1 MNVSSGEIYEY
12 PSGSED
18 YYQVN
23 PGSPFWNVN
32 APDVDMD
39 VWSPVDCPCKETWVA
54 NGQPVWV
61 SGTAYPGDYVVEHP
75 ANTGNLYIP
84 LESGGVSAGGG
95 EPGVDIH
102 WVLCDGIGPSP
113 GPCGGLSVSVWDNT
127 TAPAIG
133 DVYQFPANSGTYFE
147 IVFVHEDSNGGPDWV
162 ADPIM
167 DGGLDEFW
175 TPYVCP
181 CEETW
186 DANGR
191 PVWDSSVGIYSG
203 NYVVEWPAGSNE
215 LYLAEGGGITGA
227 GEPGVDGHWIL
238 CEDADGTAD
247 EVVPIKDTE
256 DSDGLPS
263 IGVVSTMLSVLVASA
278 FVRRKQTDTEA

>member
-1 MNVSSGEIYEY
+1 
-12 PSGSED
+12 
-18 YYQVN
+18 
-23 PGSPFWNVN
+23 
-32 APDVDMD
+32 
-39 VWSPVDCPCKETWVA
+39 
-54 NGQPVWV
+54 
-61 SGTAYPGDYVVEHP
+61 
-75 ANTGNLYIP
+75 
-84 LESGGVSAGGG
+84 
-95 EPGVDIH
+95 
-102 WVLCDGIGPSP
+102 
-113 GPCGGLSVSVWDNT
+113 
-127 TAPAIG
+127 
-133 DVYQFPANSGTYFE
+133 
-147 IVFVHEDSNGGPDWV
+147 
-162 ADPIM
+162 M

-278 FVRRKQTDTEA
+278 FVSRKQTDTEA